1 MESSKVYH
9 QGEPGMEN
17 AHKTPDGCACVQLLN
32 SFIHNGPNGKHFVM
46 VFEIMG
52 VNLLEVIK
60 AYEYRG
66 VPLPITRKIAKQ
78 CLISLD
84 YLHRMCNL
92 IHTDLKP
99 ENVILALRPDE
110 LAMIKNQGC
119 LKDPKHKPSHV
130 QSG

>member
-1 MESSKVYH
+1 
-9 QGEPGMEN
+9 
-17 AHKTPDGCACVQLLN
+17 
-32 SFIHNGPNGKHFVM
+32 M

-60 AYEYRG
+60 SFEYKG

-78 CLISLD
+78 CLIALD

-110 LAMIKNQGC
+110 LAMIKNHG
-119 LKDPKHKPSHV
+119 
-130 QSG
+130 